1 MIKSI
6 RLSNYKSIVDL
17 NLDLGR
23 FNVLIGENGCGKS
36 NILEGIALAS
46 AASENKLDFEYFQNR
61 GIRVTEPNLMFS
73 AFDNSENKKIL
84 IRCLDEDKFPS
95 AYILQYDSTSKPPKW
110 KNAGD
115 VLDDINSIRLI
126 DSLLR
131 LSNLNEDKVLKK
143 FPELTSLKDEIK
155 IFKDIFNNE
164 VFEQFIAIISK
175 RGKPSND
182 LEKDNEVPDGLAE
195 NIFTILEKCP
205 KLYLFAKKYFIENP
219 ILANYLI
226 FAPEESVLR
235 KFTEYRTYPL
245 GIRGEGL
252 FKYLKEIAQSE
263 DKDYAT
269 KFFQELNENL
279 HVLDWFDS
287 INVPQN
293 QMSNDYTLQIKD
305 QYINETIQYFDH
317 NSTNEG
323 FLFLLFYLT
332 LFISEDTPKF
342 FAIDNLEAS
351 FNPKMCREITRRL
364 IELSKKYDK
373 QVIITT
379 HNPAILDGLDIEDED
394 ERLFVVRRNIDGH
407 TKANRIEYKSDNRNI
422 PLSEAWMKGY
432 LGGLP
437 NNF

>member
-1 MIKSI
+1 MIKNI

-23 FNVLIGENGCGKS
+23 FNILIGENGCGKS

-61 GIRVTEPNLMFS
+61 GIRVTEAKLMYS
-73 AFDNSENKKIL
+73 AFDNSEDKV
-84 IRCLDEDKFPS
+84 IRIFCFDEDKLPS
-95 AYILQYDSTSKPPKW
+95 GYFLRYDTTSKPPKW
-110 KNAGD
+110 ENGGEIINKINTI
-115 VLDDINSIRLI
+115 VLSN
-126 DSLLR
+126 SLLKSDEK
-131 LSNLNEDKVLKK
+131 LVAEK
-143 FPELTSLKDEIK
+143 FPEIALLKDEID
-155 IFKDIFNNE
+155 IFKEIFNDE
-164 VFEQFIAIISK
+164 VFKQFYKLAFEGEQNNDDEEKIEIFEEVRNNAI
-175 RGKPSND
+175 D
-182 LEKDNEVPDGLAE
+182 
-195 NIFTILEKCP
+195 ILDKCP
-205 KLYLFAKKYFIENP
+205 RLCLFAKENFIESP
-219 ILANYLI
+219 ILRNYLI

-263 DKDYAT
+263 DKDNVA
-269 KFFQELNENL
+269 KFFKELNENL
-279 HVLDWFDS
+279 QILDWFDS
-287 INVPQN
+287 IDVPQG

-305 QYINETIQYFDH
+305 QYISDTIQYFDQ

-323 FLFLLFYLT
+323 FLFLLFYLV

-394 ERLFVVRRNIDGH
+394 QRLFVVRRNIDGH
-407 TKANRIEYKSDNRNI
+407 TKANRVEYKSDKKDV

-437 NNF
+437 KNF